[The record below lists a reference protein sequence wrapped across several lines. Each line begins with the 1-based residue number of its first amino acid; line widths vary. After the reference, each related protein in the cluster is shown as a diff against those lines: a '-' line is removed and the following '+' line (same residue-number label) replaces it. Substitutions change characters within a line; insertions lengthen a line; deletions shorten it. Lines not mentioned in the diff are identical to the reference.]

1 MRNFSFHIF
10 LIVGGIFCAASCSHY
25 SNAYVLK
32 KGETLEHVAKRHHT
46 TVAEILK
53 NKHYISEKGEHVF
66 IPVMTRDI
74 FLATNKEHYFKPK
87 TTMIW
92 PVLGLLSS
100 NFGRRWGR
108 LHEGIDISA
117 PEGTPIRAVQTG
129 VVVYSDNTV
138 PGYGNLIVVVHPGG
152 LSTVYAHN
160 KVNLVSEGD
169 RVKRGEVIAQVGRSG
184 KSTGYH
190 LHFETRKNGLA
201 INPLT
206 YLKKTHYLTS
216 R

>member
-1 MRNFSFHIF
+1 MGNLVSHIL
-10 LIVGGIFCAASCSHY
+10 LIFGGCFFAISCSLY
-25 SNAYVLK
+25 SNTYVLK

-53 NKHYISEKGEHVF
+53 NRHYISEKGEHVF

-74 FLATNKEHYFKPK
+74 FLATNKTHYFKPQK
-87 TTMIW
+87 TMIW
-92 PVLGLLSS
+92 PVLGLVSS
-100 NFGRRWGR
+100 NFGKRWGR
-108 LHEGIDISA
+108 KHEGIDISA
-117 PEGTPIRAVQTG
+117 PEGTPVRSVQTG

-169 RVKRGEVIAQVGRSG
+169 RVRRGEVIAQVGRSG

-190 LHFETRKNGLA
+190 LHFEIRKSGDAL
-201 INPLT
+201 NPLT
-206 YLKKTHYLTS
+206 YLKRTHYLTS